1 MLLTTMEFG
10 WMVRLLYRL
19 YEENSYVYQVRKYI
33 KVMDFN
39 EICWIVKLI

>member
-1 MLLTTMEFG
+1 MLLTAMEFG

-19 YEENSYVYQVRKYI
+19 YEKNSYVYQGKYI